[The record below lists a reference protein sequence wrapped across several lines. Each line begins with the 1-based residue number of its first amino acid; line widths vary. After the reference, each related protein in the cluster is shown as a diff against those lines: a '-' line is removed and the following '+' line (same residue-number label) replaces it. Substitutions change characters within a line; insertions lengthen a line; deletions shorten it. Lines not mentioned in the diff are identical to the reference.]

1 MKKWLKSLDKEQIQ
15 RIVFVGLL
23 VLIFSAFFISLSIAK
38 SNEKNPDN
46 DPIVDDGTNNKP
58 STDDNKENPQT
69 QPDTPTEE
77 SMGLPIKGDFVV
89 VRKFY
94 DPSYSDANLELAV
107 IQYGKKYYTSK
118 GIALTAVNKE
128 DTSVCS
134 VLSGQVTNVQ
144 ENPIYGVVVTVK
156 HDDNTYT
163 EYSSLSKAIVKVGDV
178 LKQGDTIGTTGICEF
193 DSSLASHVFFKVVK
207 NNVSIDPETVVGKTL
222 STIGE

>member
-23 VLIFSAFFISLSIAK
+23 VLVFSAFFISLSIAK

-46 DPIVDDGTNNKP
+46 QDPIVDDGNNNNNP
-58 STDDNKENPQT
+58 NPDDNKETPQ
-69 QPDTPTEE
+69 PETPTEE

-94 DPSYSDANLELAV
+94 DPSYTDENLELAV

-118 GIALTAVNKE
+118 GIALTAVSKE

-134 VLSGQVTNVQ
+134 VLSGEVTNVQ
-144 ENPIYGVVVTVK
+144 ENPIYGVVVTIK

-163 EYSSLSKAIVKVGDV
+163 EYSSLSKATVKVGDV
-178 LKQGDTIGTTGICEF
+178 LNQGDVIGTTGVCEF
-193 DSSLASHVFFKVVK
+193 DSSLDSHVFFKVVS
-207 NNVSIDPETVVGKTL
+207 NNVSLDPETVVGKTL
-222 STIGE
+222 STIGK